1 MTYTNEQ
8 RQAIAN
14 IFKKVRSRMQ
24 RTPPWVG
31 PKHKNSRYIC
41 DHIADTCHNDELD
54 KRLAGQVIRER
65 IEHKFS
71 VEYWL
76 VDAGHINASFANEA
90 RYGDPKSFETRQM
103 HAYRLRWLES
113 LIAEFSTKEKQS

>member
-14 IFKKVRSRMQ
+14 VLKKVHNKLKRN
-24 RTPPWVG
+24 PPWAG
-31 PKHKNSRYIC
+31 YKYKNSRYIC
-41 DHIADTCHNDELD
+41 DNLAEVYHNNED
-54 KRLAGQVIRER
+54 KHLAGQVIRER

-76 VDAGHINASFANEA
+76 VDAGHISADFSNAA
-90 RYGDPKSFETRQM
+90 RFGDHNSFETKQM
-103 HAYRLRWLES
+103 HAYRLRWLKA
-113 LIAEFSTKEKQS
+113 LIAEFSTEEKQA

>member
-14 IFKKVRSRMQ
+14 VLKKVHNRMK
-24 RTPPWVG
+24 RNPPWAG
-31 PKHKNSRYIC
+31 YKHQHSRYIC
-41 DHIADTCHNDELD
+41 DHIADTYHNDED
-54 KRLAGQVIRER
+54 KRLAERVINER

-76 VDAGHINASFANEA
+76 VDAGHISADFSNES
-90 RYGDPKSFETRQM
+90 RFGDPNSFETKQV
-103 HAYRLRWLES
+103 HAYRLRWLKS